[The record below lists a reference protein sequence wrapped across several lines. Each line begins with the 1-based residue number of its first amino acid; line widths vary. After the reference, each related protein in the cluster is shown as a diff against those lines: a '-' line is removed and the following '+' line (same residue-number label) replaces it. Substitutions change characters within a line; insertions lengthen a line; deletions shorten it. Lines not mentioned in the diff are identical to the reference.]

1 MGLEHLGGQYPAL
14 RRAYGVAENAGRV
27 IAKLIEVAED
37 FEEVEGPNY
46 WLAKLYRA
54 LAANADF
61 CDGGFEVVRV
71 RR

>member
-1 MGLEHLGGQYPAL
+1 M
-14 RRAYGVAENAGRV
+14 AENAGRV